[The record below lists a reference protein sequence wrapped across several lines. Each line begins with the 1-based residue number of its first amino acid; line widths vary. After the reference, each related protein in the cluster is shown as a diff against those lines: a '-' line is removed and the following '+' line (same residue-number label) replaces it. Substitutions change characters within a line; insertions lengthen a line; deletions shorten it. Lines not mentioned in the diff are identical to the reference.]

1 MKQVIIQ
8 MSEEEYT
15 LAFQLMAASIKNIIS
30 QAGEDIGKAG
40 ALFAIRNSFVLLA
53 SVVTRSLRV
62 GGIDLDDA
70 IAVLKDAIESIA
82 EIEAKE
88 IVTAIYEKKDFIDK
102 YGSIQKSE
110 SIF

>member
-8 MSEEEYT
+8 LSEEEYT
-15 LAFQLMAASIKNIIS
+15 LAYQLMAASIKNIIS
-30 QAGEDIGKAG
+30 QAGEDIGRDG

-53 SVVTRSLRV
+53 SVLTRSLRD
-62 GGIDLDDA
+62 GDIELDDA

-88 IVTAIYEKKDFIDK
+88 IVTAIYEKKDFIDTM
-102 YGSIQKSE
+102 GSVQKS
-110 SIF
+110 